1 MKKILFRKLLTDYI
15 RFFLLALVSTGV
27 IIWVFQAVNYLD
39 IMIEDGRDYLV
50 YINFSIL
57 NFPKTISKIYPF
69 ILFFSL
75 FYITVKYELNNEL
88 IIFWNFGVHK
98 MQVINFIFKIS
109 IFFLIIQIILTS
121 IVVPKSQDLARSFLR
136 SSTINFF
143 DNFIKPRKFI
153 DTIKGVSIYTE
164 NKKKNGD
171 LENLYLKKEIGEN
184 EFQVTY
190 AKRGNFK
197 QVGNIPVLVLYEGS
211 TITSKNNEITNF
223 SFSKSDFSLAKLESN
238 TTTYKKTQE
247 ISSYKLI
254 ECIKIFYKFNKDEFR
269 LKTKFIE
276 NCSIENM
283 SNIFKEFYKRFI
295 IPFYIPIL
303 CLIPFLLIT
312 TSKEN
317 LNYNKIR
324 LATFLIGFFAII
336 FSETTIRFISN
347 VNIQNIGIIISPI
360 LIFLLIYF
368 YLFYKFNFQISKQ

>member
-15 RFFLLALVSTGV
+15 RFFLLALISTSI

-50 YINFSIL
+50 YINFSLL

-98 MQVINFIFKIS
+98 MQIINFIFKIS
-109 IFFLIIQIILTS
+109 IFLLLIQIILTS

-136 SSTINFF
+136 SSTVNFF

-171 LENLYLKKEIGEN
+171 LENLYLKKEIGKN

-190 AKRGNFK
+190 AKRGSFK
-197 QVGNIPVLVLYEGS
+197 QVGDIPVLVLYEGS
-211 TITSKNNEITNF
+211 TITSKNNEVTNF

-254 ECIKIFYKFNKDEFR
+254 ECIKIFYKFNKDEFK

-276 NCSIENM
+276 NCSIKNM

-312 TSKEN
+312 SSKEN

-324 LATFLIGFFAII
+324 LVTFLIGFFAII

-347 VNIQNIGIIISPI
+347 VDIQNIGIIISPI

-368 YLFYKFNFQISKQ
+368 YLFYKFNFQISKK